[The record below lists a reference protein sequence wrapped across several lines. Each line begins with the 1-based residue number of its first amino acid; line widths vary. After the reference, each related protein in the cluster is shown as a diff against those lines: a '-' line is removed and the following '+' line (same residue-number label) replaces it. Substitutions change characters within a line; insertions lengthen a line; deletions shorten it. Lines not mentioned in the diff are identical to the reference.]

1 MNRLRAFFERD
12 VRLAIAYPQA
22 VFVPLVSI
30 VFTVAGF
37 AFLSRLIDHKTQA
50 RFGGASLDYF
60 SYVVL
65 NMAFMLLLNGAL
77 TAVAGAVRRDQIA
90 GTLQAIV
97 ATPTSIG
104 TILIASTLWPIA
116 FAAIEAAIYL
126 GTGTFF
132 GLHIAAF
139 NALAFF
145 GVLIPAIACMA
156 AVGMFGAAAVV
167 RYKTNPPSTFLTGSA
182 AAMLSGALFPV
193 GLMPPLLRD
202 VSWMLP
208 LTHALNG
215 LRDALSPVPASALA
229 AEIFWLCGATIVL
242 LPPALAAFSFALRQ
256 AKRDGTLA
264 GY

>member
-1 MNRLRAFFERD
+1 VNRLRAFFERD
-12 VRLAIAYPQA
+12 LRLAVAYPQGL
-22 VFVPLVSI
+22 VVPLASI

-37 AFLSRLIDHKTQA
+37 AFLSRLIDVKAQMRYA
-50 RFGGASLDYF
+50 GGSLDYF

-77 TAVAGAVRRDQIA
+77 SAVAGAVRRDQIA

-97 ATPTSIG
+97 ATPTAVG
-104 TILIASTLWPIA
+104 TILIASSLWPIL

-126 GTGTFF
+126 ASGTFF
-132 GLHIAAF
+132 GLHIASFHAV
-139 NALAFF
+139 AFF

-167 RYKTNPPSTFLTGSA
+167 RYKSNPPSSFLTGSA

-193 GLMPPLLRD
+193 SLMPPLLRD
-202 VSWMLP
+202 VSWLLP

-215 LRDALSPVPASALA
+215 LRDALAPVPTSALGG
-229 AEIFWLCGATIVL
+229 EVLWLTGTTVVL
-242 LPPALAAFSFALRQ
+242 LPPALAAFSFALHQ